1 MKRSAVC
8 IAILMLSGLAVAQD
22 KLPARVVR
30 VAGTAEVKVVP
41 DRAVI
46 ELGVE
51 KQNVNA
57 SVAKQVADATA
68 RQILATLR
76 ANGVDA
82 KDVQT
87 TFLSLQPQF
96 NYRKGMRMMYFVATQ
111 TMTITVRDLSKLDSL
126 VEALVKA
133 GGNRIDSIQYE
144 ISEIRKYRDQAR
156 ELAVKA
162 AREKAVA
169 LAKALGQDIG
179 SAYAIDEVQEPS
191 YGYAGLIPNTAT
203 LEMRAPARSG
213 PSTAPGQNTVSASV
227 VVMFDLK

>member
-8 IAILMLSGLAVAQD
+8 IALLVLGGLAFAQD
-22 KLPARVVR
+22 KLPPRVVR
-30 VAGTAEVKVVP
+30 VTGTAEVKAVP
-41 DRAVI
+41 DRAQI
-46 ELGVE
+46 ELGVA
-51 KQNVNA
+51 KQNVSA
-57 SVAKQVADATA
+57 SVAKQAADATA

-96 NYRKGMRMMYFVATQ
+96 NYRRGMRMSYFVATQ
-111 TMTITVRDLSKLDSL
+111 TMTITVRDLTKLDVL
-126 VEALVKA
+126 LEALVKA

-162 AREKAVA
+162 AREKAMA

-191 YGYAGLIPNTAT
+191 YGYSGLANVAFETKT
-203 LEMRAPARSG
+203 RALSG